1 MGTRWSNNPPTK
13 RLGYVGSVH
22 YFDVRTLKKH
32 GYLVEGEKSLWQA
45 PHLGNGHIIA
55 DLRPELDPMLIIRT
69 DSVRQ
74 NIPLVSRPTNLGGK
88 RWYFLDE
95 SGKRSEVLYL
105 HEGRFVSRE
114 TAKLSYLS
122 RGLSFTDRLTRERHL
137 IDAKLSGTGKRGP
150 ARGSNRN
157 KLLKRR
163 KSVEEILDGVGGSL
177 AEGIVHRREI
187 EQKRREASIERLKFA
202 KDAMEQRKDKDASWV
217 VANLTEVADSLKASA
232 VFPQVNLD
240 EPAEVSFMADD
251 FSKPYV
257 DIGLLKRMG
266 YVKTSQIL
274 GDQLGWSESWCGDT
288 ERRIYFLIDTRI
300 RSRWC
305 AAFVVQHSPTE
316 QASQLF
322 WIREIDGPFGKKQLR
337 FQDTVTGKLSN
348 QVLFASGAF
357 VLHRFDPGPTSETP
371 FDPVR

>member
-1 MGTRWSNNPPTK
+1 M
-13 RLGYVGSVH
+13 
-22 YFDVRTLKKH
+22 
-32 GYLVEGEKSLWQA
+32 
-45 PHLGNGHIIA
+45 
-55 DLRPELDPMLIIRT
+55 
-69 DSVRQ
+69 RQ

-95 SGKRSEVLYL
+95 RGKRSEVLYL

-114 TAKLSYLS
+114 TAKLGYLS
-122 RGLSFTDRLTRERHL
+122 QGLGFSDRLTRERRV
-137 IDAKLSGTGKRGP
+137 IDAKLNGTGKRGP
-150 ARGSNRN
+150 ARGRNRT

-163 KSVEEILDGVGGSL
+163 NYIEEFLEEFGASL

-187 EQKRREASIERLKFA
+187 EQKRREDSIERLKFA
-202 KDAMEQRKDKDASWV
+202 KDAMKQRKDKDASWV
-217 VANLTEVADSLKASA
+217 VANLTEVADSLKASI
-232 VFPQVNLD
+232 VFPLVNLV
-240 EPAEVSFMADD
+240 EPAEVSFMAAD

-266 YVKTSQIL
+266 YVKTRQIL

-305 AAFVVQHSPTE
+305 AVFVVQHSPTE
-316 QASQLF
+316 QVAQLF
-322 WIREIDGPFGKKQLR
+322 WIREIDGPFRNKQLR
-337 FQDTVTGKLSN
+337 FQDPVTGKLSN

-357 VLHRFDPGPTSETP
+357 VLHLPDPRPSSETP
-371 FDPVR
+371 FYPSAGLTEFLSKTDTKG